1 MQRHTIF
8 TTTALRELQT
18 VPAKERDDLLNN
30 IDLLARDPRSSR
42 LDLRPLYKHPGFHRL
57 KVGRWRVF
65 CRLDEYLE
73 IHAVRQRKE
82 DTYSRP
88 FNPRTLPTPGALPAT
103 PPADWDEEDEKLATG
118 GPPEGQ
124 IFPLRSEQLESWG
137 LPRLYFPQFLRCT
150 SDDDL
155 LNLGGTVPE
164 KWVMHVINMLYRP
177 GLDQTRSEAQY
188 VVHSRQELEGYLS
201 GRLSDLL
208 LRLDP
213 EQVRASE
220 WRLEGPALVRGGPG
234 TGKTVVALYR
244 VLAYAQHR
252 PGSRVLF
259 ATYTTTLAH
268 YAEQLLSRLLE
279 ERGLDAKVEVSWVD
293 RLVRQN
299 LKASSWKI
307 VGDAEQLEAVKA
319 VLAELRDPFLQG
331 LGPRYLRDE
340 FHDVIQAWDLDHE
353 GYLGFPR
360 HGRQLPLYPEER
372 EKVWV
377 AYDRWRRKLDQRRL
391 LSWNRARAAA
401 RASAQP
407 AYDAVIVDEA
417 QDLPPVALR
426 FLLKLAKDPKGF
438 YLTADANQSLY
449 QQGFSFKAVDQAL
462 DMRGRGL
469 LLRRNYRSTRPIHAA
484 LAALAQHPSLESEDL
499 PEPAHR
505 EGPKPLLV
513 GVEQGAEARL
523 LRELIY
529 RLCRQLRVPLSG
541 VGLLCPSEARAKEV
555 VTALNQLDVPAAWS
569 KGEDLELD
577 QPVVKAL
584 TLHSAKGLEFP
595 VVLVL
600 DVNQGTLPR
609 RAAVPAEEAG
619 AYEARDRRLFYVAC
633 SRAMRALAVVYDPRR
648 PSPFVHE
655 LPPELWERLDGPDGL
670 GKTEQP

>member
-8 TTTALRELQT
+8 TITALRELQA
-18 VPAKERDDLLNN
+18 VPARERDALLSD
-30 IDLLARDPRSSR
+30 IDLLARDPRSGR
-42 LDLRPLYKHPGFHRL
+42 LNLSPLHKYPGFHRL
-57 KVGRWRVF
+57 KVGNWRVF
-65 CRLDEYLE
+65 CRLDEYVE
-73 IHAVRQRKE
+73 IHAVRRRSE
-82 DTYSRP
+82 DTYSLP
-88 FNPRTLPTPGALPAT
+88 FNPRTLNTPSELTT
-103 PPADWDEEDEKLATG
+103 PHPDDWDEEDEKLAAG
-118 GPPEGQ
+118 GPPKEQ
-124 IFPLRSEQLESWG
+124 VFPLRPEQLEGWG
-137 LPRLYFPQFLRCT
+137 VPRLYFPQFLSCT

-155 LNLGGTVPE
+155 LALDSVVPAE
-164 KWVMHVINMLYRP
+164 WVVHVISMLYQP
-177 GLDQTRSEAQY
+177 GLDQTQSEAQY
-188 VVHSRQELEGYLS
+188 VVHSRQELEDYLS

-213 EQVRASE
+213 EQIHASE
-220 WRLEGPALVRGGPG
+220 WRLEGPTLVRGGPG

-244 VLAYAQHR
+244 ALAYAQHR
-252 PGSRVLF
+252 PGSRILF

-268 YAEQLLSRLLE
+268 YAEQLLSRLIE
-279 ERGLDAKVEVSWVD
+279 ERGLDAEVEVSWVD

-299 LKASSWKI
+299 LKAASWKI
-307 VGDAEQLEAVKA
+307 AGDSELLDAVRV
-319 VLAELRDPFLQG
+319 VLGELRDPFLQG

-340 FHDVIQAWDLDHE
+340 FHDVIQAWDLDHRE
-353 GYLGFPR
+353 YLSFAR

-377 AYDRWRRKLDQRRL
+377 AYDRWRRLLDQRRL
-391 LSWNRARAAA
+391 LSWNRARSAA

-407 AYDAVIVDEA
+407 NYDAVIVDEA

-426 FLLKLAKDPKGF
+426 FLLRLVKHPKGF

-462 DMRGRGL
+462 DMRGRSL

-484 LAALAQHPSLESEDL
+484 LAALARHPSLESEDL

-505 EGPKPLLV
+505 DGPRPLLV
-513 GVEQGAEARL
+513 GIAHDKEAGT
-523 LRELIY
+523 LRELVY

-541 VGLLCPSEARAKEV
+541 VGILCPSEARAREV
-555 VTALNQLDVPAAWS
+555 VAALNRLDMPAAWS

-577 QPVVKAL
+577 QPAVKAL

-595 VVLVL
+595 VVVVL

-609 RAAVPAEEAG
+609 QAAVPAEEAE

-633 SRAMRALAVVYDPRR
+633 SRAMQALVVAYDPRR
-648 PSPFVHE
+648 PSPFVRE
-655 LPPELWERLDGPDGL
+655 LPPELWEQR
-670 GKTEQP
+670 

>member
-1 MQRHTIF
+1 MQRHAIF
-8 TTTALRELQT
+8 TTTALRELQA
-18 VPAKERDDLLNN
+18 VPARELDALLGD
-30 IDLLARDPRSSR
+30 IDLLARDLRSGR
-42 LDLRPLYKHPGFHRL
+42 LDLRPLRKYPGFHRL

-65 CRLDEYLE
+65 CRLDGYVE
-73 IHAVRQRKE
+73 IHAVRRRSE
-82 DTYSRP
+82 DTYDLP
-88 FNPRTLPTPGALPAT
+88 FNPRTLPTPGELPAA
-103 PPADWDEEDEKLATG
+103 PPADWDEEDEQLAAG
-118 GPPEGQ
+118 GPPREGN
-124 IFPLRSEQLESWG
+124 FPLRPEQLESWG
-137 LPRLYFPQFLRCT
+137 VPRLYFPQFLGCAGE
-150 SDDDL
+150 DDL
-155 LNLGGTVPE
+155 LHLDSVVPGE
-164 KWVMHVINMLYRP
+164 WVMHVIGMLYQP
-177 GLDQTRSEAQY
+177 GLDQTQSEAQY
-188 VVHSRQELEGYLS
+188 VVHSREELEAYLS

-244 VLAYAQHR
+244 ALAYAQHR

-268 YAEQLLSRLLE
+268 YAEQLLSRLVE
-279 ERGLDAKVEVSWVD
+279 ERGLDAEVEVSWVD

-299 LKASSWKI
+299 LKAPSWKI
-307 VGDAEQLEAVKA
+307 AGDAELLEAA
-319 VLAELRDPFLQG
+319 RTVLGELRDPFLQG

-340 FHDVIQAWDLDHE
+340 FHDVIQAWDLDRE
-353 GYLGFPR
+353 EYLGFAR

-377 AYDRWRRKLDQRRL
+377 AYDRWRGLLDRRRL

-426 FLLKLAKDPKGF
+426 FLLRLVKHPKGF

-462 DMRGRGL
+462 DMRGRSL

-484 LAALAQHPSLESEDL
+484 LAALARHPSLESEDL

-505 EGPKPLLV
+505 DGPRPLLV
-513 GVEQGAEARL
+513 GIDQGTEAGT
-523 LRELIY
+523 LRELVY

-541 VGLLCPSEARAKEV
+541 VGILCPSEARAREV
-555 VTALNQLDVPAAWS
+555 VAALNRLDVPAAWS

-577 QPVVKAL
+577 QPAVKAL

-595 VVLVL
+595 VVVVL

-609 RAAVPAEEAG
+609 QAAVPAEEAE

-633 SRAMRALAVVYDPRR
+633 SRAMQALVVAYDPRR
-648 PSPFVHE
+648 PSPFVRE
-655 LPPELWERLDGPDGL
+655 LPPELWEQR
-670 GKTEQP
+670 